1 MSDGGRVACVFSVC
15 SSRKHA
21 VSVNELTKG
30 TESSLQVP
38 YSLVIFTQTKV
49 FYFLLSVREKTTREA
64 IRVLD
69 IFREYD
75 FRFVALRSVLM
86 VLSRWFGF

>member
-1 MSDGGRVACVFSVC
+1 MWVTEDVLRCVFSVC
-15 SSRKHA
+15 SSRKHT

-49 FYFLLSVREKTTREA
+49 FYFLLSVREKTQEKP
-64 IRVLD
+64 
-69 IFREYD
+69 Y
-75 FRFVALRSVLM
+75 M
-86 VLSRWFGF
+86 C